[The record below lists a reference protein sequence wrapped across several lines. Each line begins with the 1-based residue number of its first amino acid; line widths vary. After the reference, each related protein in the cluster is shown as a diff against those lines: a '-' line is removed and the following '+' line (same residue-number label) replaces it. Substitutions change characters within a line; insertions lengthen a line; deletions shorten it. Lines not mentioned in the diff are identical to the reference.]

1 MNPIAYVF
9 NSPGPFQRAAV
20 DSDPQG
26 LGELLPVEG
35 ARLLREFDRSLE
47 QAQIHVVLDEALTEL
62 LQPAPVRT
70 SCPTGTLGVLRG
82 QEQDET
88 RSDP

>member
-1 MNPIAYVF
+1 
-9 NSPGPFQRAAV
+9 
-20 DSDPQG
+20 
-26 LGELLPVEG
+26 
-35 ARLLREFDRSLE
+35 
-47 QAQIHVVLDEALTEL
+47 VLDEALTEL